1 MDAITQLMDEK
12 THVLGKI
19 AEAAQ
24 RGDSQDV
31 LALGER
37 LEKVESLI
45 RRHDNLVRDIS
56 SLNGEDSRSKTI
68 PSPRESLATQRS
80 KEQNGP
86 RLTSGRGIGKTIRSA
101 FLKELVEKGIH
112 LRQMKGTIYETQSGQ
127 RIGIAFA
134 TERKPDRWFLG
145 LPLGGFDHAILLCE
159 RETGDTVEFWLSK
172 NFFDDY
178 GNNMS
183 HSGDQMKFNIARR
196 GSGYVILVPG
206 TSGVSSSTFR
216 KDYTLL
222 K

>member
-1 MDAITQLMDEK
+1 MTFLNE
-12 THVLGKI
+12 
-19 AEAAQ
+19 
-24 RGDSQDV
+24 
-31 LALGER
+31 LA
-37 LEKVESLI
+37 
-45 RRHDNLVRDIS
+45 
-56 SLNGEDSRSKTI
+56 
-68 PSPRESLATQRS
+68 
-80 KEQNGP
+80 
-86 RLTSGRGIGKTIRSA
+86 
-101 FLKELVEKGIH
+101 EKGIH

-127 RIGIAFA
+127 RIGIAVA

-159 RETGDTVEFWLSK
+159 RETGDTVDFWLSK

-216 KDYTLL
+216 KDYMLL